1 MHIWIYTY
9 GGLYMYVYMYIYNY
23 MYMYAPVAGSIISA
37 TEMGLSTCKYECVR
51 VCERE
56 RAHAL
61 ERELSI
67 SIVLRFRERTLYF
80 HHSTNFTLKR

>member
-1 MHIWIYTY
+1 
-9 GGLYMYVYMYIYNY
+9 MYVYMYIYNY